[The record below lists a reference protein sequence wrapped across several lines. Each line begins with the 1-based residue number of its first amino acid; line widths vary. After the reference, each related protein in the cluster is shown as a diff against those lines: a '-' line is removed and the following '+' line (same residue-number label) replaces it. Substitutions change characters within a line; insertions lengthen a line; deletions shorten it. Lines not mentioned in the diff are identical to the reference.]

1 MDVQNKI
8 NSLVQYR
15 ENLDSEDKKVFDMLV
30 GHAREIA
37 FLQAA

>member
-15 ENLDSEDKKVFDMLV
+15 ENLDNEDKQIFDMLV